1 MNVSPII
8 ITYSANQLAVS
19 SFVDDTCVFFCF
31 VLVVIMSET
40 SHHQHCELDMATLKN
55 KGELHLLSY
64 QIFNY
69 FSEEKF

>member
-19 SFVDDTCVFFCF
+19 SFVDDTCF
-31 VLVVIMSET
+31 VPVVIMSET
-40 SHHQHCELDMATLKN
+40 SYHQHCELDMATLKN
-55 KGELHLLSY
+55 KGELHVLSY

-69 FSEEKF
+69 FSEEKC